1 MKRAKNPFEKL
12 IGDENLGLAIDE
24 VNRTHRWRPKH
35 RPDKTVA
42 WVESTRSERIKELRA
57 MIEGGYTPSPSTP
70 KRRWDKSAGKWRDIY
85 EPRLWPDQ
93 YIHHALVQVLQP
105 AMMRGM
111 DPWCCGSIRGR
122 GIHYGMK
129 ALKKWMKN
137 DPKGTRWC
145 AELDIRH
152 FYESLKPAVVVDRL
166 RELVKDRRVL
176 DLVERVTAG
185 GIQIGAYYSQWLA
198 NTTLQP
204 MDHAIR
210 ESGLRVTHYIRYI
223 DNITLYARSK
233 RALTRAIQAIRQ
245 WLAARGLRLK
255 DNWQKFRTAHR
266 LTTGL
271 GYRYGPG
278 YTLLRKRNL
287 LRLKRQLNSY
297 YRKLRRGARI
307 PVSMAF
313 GLLSR
318 LGQLRHCNSVNIYKR
333 MVRPKTQ
340 RNLKAVVRNYM
351 QKERTKWNIMCSA
364 AQTGW
369 AWRQRI

>member
-1 MKRAKNPFEKL
+1 MKRVGRLREKL
-12 IGDENLGLAIDE
+12 VSDENIELTIDE
-24 VNRTHRWRPKH
+24 VNASHRWGPKH
-35 RPDKTVA
+35 RLNKTVA
-42 WVESTRSERIKELRA
+42 WVDSTKEERKEELKS
-57 MIEGGYTPSPSTP
+57 IILNGFVPGPVVQ
-70 KRRWDKSAGKWRDIY
+70 KLRWDKSAGKWRNIY

-93 YIHHALVQVLQP
+93 CVHHALIQVLQP
-105 AMMRGM
+105 VMMRGM
-111 DPWCCGSIRGR
+111 DPFCCGSIRGR
-122 GIHYGMK
+122 GISYGAK
-129 ALKKWMKN
+129 ALKKWNKS
-137 DPKGTRWC
+137 DRKGTRWC
-145 AELDIRH
+145 AELDIHH
-152 FYESLKPAVVVDRL
+152 FYDELKPEVVMERM
-166 RELVKDRRVL
+166 RRLVKDRLAL
-176 DLVERVTAG
+176 DLVWRVIQHGTLAG
-185 GIQIGAYYSQWLA
+185 GYFSQWFA
-198 NTTLQP
+198 NTVLQP
-204 MDHAIR
+204 MDHMIR
-210 ESGLRVTHYIRYI
+210 ESGLQVTHYIRYI

-255 DNWQKFRTAHR
+255 DNWQKFRTANR
-266 LTTGL
+266 MTTGL

-297 YRKLRRGARI
+297 YRKLRRGARV

-318 LGQLRHCNSVNIYKR
+318 LGQLRHCNSVNLYKR

>member
-1 MKRAKNPFEKL
+1 M
-12 IGDENLGLAIDE
+12 
-24 VNRTHRWRPKH
+24 
-35 RPDKTVA
+35 
-42 WVESTRSERIKELRA
+42 ER
-57 MIEGGYTPSPSTP
+57 
-70 KRRWDKSAGKWRDIY
+70 
-85 EPRLWPDQ
+85 
-93 YIHHALVQVLQP
+93 
-105 AMMRGM
+105 MRQ
-111 DPWCCGSIRGR
+111 
-122 GIHYGMK
+122 
-129 ALKKWMKN
+129 
-137 DPKGTRWC
+137 
-145 AELDIRH
+145 
-152 FYESLKPAVVVDRL
+152 
-166 RELVKDRRVL
+166 LVKDRAVL
-176 DLVERVTAG
+176 DLVRRVIQNGILAG
-185 GIQIGAYYSQWLA
+185 GYFSQWFA
-198 NTTLQP
+198 NTVLQP
-204 MDHAIR
+204 MDHMIR
-210 ESGLRVTHYIRYI
+210 ESGLKITHYIRYI

-255 DNWQKFRTAHR
+255 DNWQKFRTANR

-318 LGQLRHCNSVNIYKR
+318 LGQLRHCNSVNLYKR

>member
-1 MKRAKNPFEKL
+1 MKRAGKLKEKL
-12 IGDENLGLAIDE
+12 LSDENLELAIDE
-24 VNRTHRWRPKH
+24 VNATHRWGPKH
-35 RPDKTVA
+35 RLNKTVA
-42 WVESTRSERIKELRA
+42 WVDSTKEERKEELRS
-57 MIEGGYTPSPSTP
+57 IILNGFVPGPVIQ
-70 KRRWDKSAGKWRDIY
+70 KLRWDKSAGKWRNIY

-93 YIHHALVQVLQP
+93 YVHHALIQVLQP
-105 AMMRGM
+105 AMVRGM
-111 DPWCCGSIRGR
+111 DPFCCGSIRGR
-122 GIHYGMK
+122 GISYGAK
-129 ALKKWMKN
+129 ALKKWNKS
-137 DPKGTRWC
+137 DRKGTRWC
-145 AELDIRH
+145 AELDIHH
-152 FYESLKPAVVVDRL
+152 FYDELKPEVVMERM
-166 RELVKDRRVL
+166 RRLVKDRLAL
-176 DLVERVTAG
+176 DLVWRVIQHGILAG
-185 GIQIGAYYSQWLA
+185 GYFSQWFA
-198 NTTLQP
+198 NTVLQP
-204 MDHAIR
+204 MDHMIR
-210 ESGLRVTHYIRYI
+210 ESGLQVTHYIRYI

-266 LTTGL
+266 MTTGL

-318 LGQLRHCNSVNIYKR
+318 LGQLRHCNSVNLYKR